1 MSQELFSIEED
12 KGIYGAKMKAIGVGG
27 GGVNMINHMIKEG
40 LDRIE
45 LIVANTDAQS
55 LNATRSDAHKRAW
68 CGYGS
73 RSRCRIG

>member
-1 MSQELFSIEED
+1 
-12 KGIYGAKMKAIGVGG
+12 MKAIGVGG

-55 LNATRSDAHKRAW
+55 LNDSLASTKIQLGAMRTKGLGAGMVPEVGAESAE
-68 CGYGS
+68 GEL
-73 RSRCRIG
+73 